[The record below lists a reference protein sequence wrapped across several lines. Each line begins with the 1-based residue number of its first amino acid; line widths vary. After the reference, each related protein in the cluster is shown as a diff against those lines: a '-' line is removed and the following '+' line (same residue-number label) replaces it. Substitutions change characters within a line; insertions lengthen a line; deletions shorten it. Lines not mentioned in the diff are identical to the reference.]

1 MTDVL
6 YDSRWVGNHGI
17 GRFAAEVQ
25 RRLKYL
31 VPFLAQ
37 RHPSHPLDPAFLGA
51 TLRGLAPKL
60 FFSPGYNSPL
70 WWSGSFIFTLH
81 DLHHLHVRENSSVLK
96 RSYYQHVIKPACHKS
111 AAVLTVSEY
120 SRQEIAD
127 WAKLD
132 QQKIVNV
139 GNGVGAPFG
148 PTGTRLEP
156 GYPYLLYVG
165 SRKPHKNLPRLL
177 HAYSISGVRK
187 DVRLVLS
194 GSADK
199 EILAHVER
207 LGLLRDVVFQELTS
221 SELLAEAYRGAT
233 GFLFP
238 SLYEGFG
245 LPPLE
250 ALACGIPVLTSDVCS
265 LPEVMGDAAVLVKPQ
280 DIDEIAEGIR
290 RIVCDS
296 ALRTQ
301 LRERGLRRSM
311 LFSWHNTASKTS
323 EILQIAL
330 GKNCE
335 RSGKSRRANFPVA
348 GHCETGR

>member
-1 MTDVL
+1 MTEVL

-25 RRLKYL
+25 RRLTYL
-31 VPFLAQ
+31 VAFRSQ
-37 RHPSHPLDPAFLGA
+37 RQPSHPLDPALLGA
-51 TLRGLAPKL
+51 TLRGLSPKL

-70 WWSGSFIFTLH
+70 WWPGSFIFTLH
-81 DLHHLHVRENSSVLK
+81 DLHHLRVRENSSFLK
-96 RSYYQHVIKPACHKS
+96 RSYYEHVIKPACYRS

-120 SRQEIAD
+120 SRHEIAD

-132 QQKIVNV
+132 EQKIVNV

-148 PTGTRLEP
+148 PTGRRLEP

-165 SRKPHKNLPRLL
+165 SKKPHKNLPRIL
-177 HAYSISGVRK
+177 HAYSVSGMHK

-207 LGLLRDVVFQELTS
+207 LGLLRDVVFMELAS
-221 SELLAEAYRGAT
+221 SETLAEAYRGAM

-250 ALACGIPVLTSDVCS
+250 ALACGTPVLTSDVCS
-265 LPEVMGDAAVLVKPQ
+265 LPEVVGDAAILVNPQ
-280 DIDEIAEGIR
+280 DTEEIAEGIR

-301 LRERGLRRSM
+301 LRERGLRRSK
-311 LFSWHNTASKTS
+311 LFSWHNTARKTS
-323 EILQIAL
+323 EIIQMSL

-335 RSGKSRRANFPVA
+335 RSIEPQTADLFRRQAL
-348 GHCETGR
+348 

>member
-1 MTDVL
+1 MKGVL

-25 RRLKYL
+25 KRLTYL
-31 VPFLAQ
+31 IPFRAQ
-37 RHPSHPLDPAFLGA
+37 RQPSHPLDPALLGA
-51 TLRGLAPKL
+51 TLRGLGPKL
-60 FFSPGYNSPL
+60 FLSPGYNSPL
-70 WWSGSFIFTLH
+70 WWPGSFIFTLH
-81 DLHHLHVRENSSVLK
+81 DLHHLRVRENSGLLK
-96 RSYYQHVIKPACHKS
+96 RSYYRHVIKPACHKS

-120 SRQEIAD
+120 SRHEIAD
-127 WAKLD
+127 WAKVD
-132 QQKIVNV
+132 ERKIVNV

-148 PTGTRLEP
+148 PTGRRLEP

-165 SRKPHKNLPRLL
+165 SRKPHKNVPRLL
-177 HAYSISGVRK
+177 HAYSASGMRK

-194 GSADK
+194 GSPDK

-207 LGLLRDVVFQELTS
+207 LGLLRDVVFKELTS
-221 SELLAEAYRGAT
+221 SEALAEAYRGAM

-265 LPEVMGDAAVLVKPQ
+265 LPEVVGDAAILVKPH
-280 DIDEIAEGIR
+280 DIEEIAAGIR

-296 ALRTQ
+296 ALRMQ
-301 LRERGLRRSM
+301 LRERGLRRSK
-311 LFSWHNTASKTS
+311 LFSWDNTASKTS
-323 EILQIAL
+323 EIIQIAL
-330 GKNCE
+330 GRELCE
-335 RSGKSRRANFPVA
+335 LQPVRRADLFRRRP
-348 GHCETGR
+348 R